1 MANFFN
7 FYINFIKAKQ
17 YDSIQKLNDKLCMQN
32 EELIG
37 KIEFNHEEYKGDF
50 KNFASI
56 LGSKNNEI
64 IKLKEEINLLKD
76 KLQKRDPKTGKFVK
90 KK

>member
-1 MANFFN
+1 
-7 FYINFIKAKQ
+7 
-17 YDSIQKLNDKLCMQN
+17 MQN

-37 KIEFNHEEYKGDF
+37 KIEFNHEEYKSEF
-50 KNFASI
+50 KNFSSI
-56 LGSKNNEI
+56 LDSKNAEI
-64 IKLKEEINLLKD
+64 RALKEEIEINLSFYKEIIDNLSHTISEKYKEIKSLKD